1 MSRLMVLGL
10 GNALNGDSGLGF
22 YAVRDLYREGWPQE
36 VRFTHRAGMESSS
49 ISLEGYSNLLILDA
63 FQNGKSPGTLYRYDH
78 DELAQHRSC
87 LRDQRLWEAI
97 TLAEL
102 LGNRIEVSLLGIE
115 PAELEWEFTLS
126 ETLLGVYGQFL
137 DSVRQELRILLDRPT
152 AESPI
157 AALD

>member
-36 VRFTHRAGMESSS
+36 VRFRHRAGMENSS

-63 FQNGKSPGTLYRYDH
+63 LQNGNRPGTLFRYDH
-78 DELAQHRSC
+78 DELAQQRSC

-115 PAELEWEFTLS
+115 PAELEWDFKLS

-137 DSVRQELRILLDRPT
+137 DSVRQELRLLLERPP
-152 AESPI
+152 AKCPI
-157 AALD
+157 VTLD